1 MPIFDLSNFSQFPT
15 SPIQKNDRGN
25 SLLAPNLFK
34 LREAS
39 YLKTLV
45 IQSAFEIGKWS
56 KMTFGVTVSAV
67 ACTFPHSWLTAT
79 LAERG
84 LHKFLIRAN

>member
-1 MPIFDLSNFSQFPT
+1 MENGQ
-15 SPIQKNDRGN
+15 
-25 SLLAPNLFK
+25 
-34 LREAS
+34 
-39 YLKTLV
+39 
-45 IQSAFEIGKWS
+45 
-56 KMTFGVTVSAV
+56 KMTHGVSVSAV